1 MDVRVKLVES
11 VTWVASADSG
21 HGVVMDGSPAI
32 GGRNLGMRPME
43 MVLAGLGGCTAMDVM
58 SILRKSRQD
67 VTDCVIEVAAE
78 RAETVPKVFTKIH
91 IHYIVTGNG
100 LRPGAVE
107 RAVKL
112 SADTYCSVS
121 KMLGATV
128 AITHDFEVIQG
139 QPIS

>member
-11 VTWVASADSG
+11 VTWVASANSG

-43 MVLAGLGGCTAMDVM
+43 MVIAGLGGCTGMDVM

-67 VTDCVIEVAAE
+67 VTDCVIELQAE

-91 IHYIVTGNG
+91 IHYIVSGKN

-112 SADTYCSVS
+112 SAEKYCSVS

-128 AITHDFEVIQG
+128 EITHDFEVVDERQT
-139 QPIS
+139 S